1 MNNIFHLFIALL
13 SGFILGIFYF
23 VSLWVTVRQLPTTQ
37 MPIRLFIGS
46 YLGRISITLLGFY
59 LVINGHWSRA
69 LVGLLG
75 FLLARI
81 LLVNRLQPQR
91 KYLQFKIEE

>member
-1 MNNIFHLFIALL
+1 MNNIFHLLIALI
-13 SGFILGIFYF
+13 SGFSLGIFYF
-23 VSLWVTVRQLPTTQ
+23 VSLWVTVRKLPTTQ

-59 LVINGHWSRA
+59 LVINGHWERA

-81 LLVNRLQPQR
+81 LLVNRLQPKS